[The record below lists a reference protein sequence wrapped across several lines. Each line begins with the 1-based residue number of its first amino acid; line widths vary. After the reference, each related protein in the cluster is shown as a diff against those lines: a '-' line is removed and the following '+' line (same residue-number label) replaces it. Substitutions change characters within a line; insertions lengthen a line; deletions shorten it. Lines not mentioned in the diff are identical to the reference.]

1 MSRTRSLSKALVSL
15 VLSSVAVLPA
25 VALATVSPAEAT
37 ANRTLE
43 VHVFAVIDGD
53 SLKVRDS
60 NGLQHEVRIAA
71 IDAPEHAQ
79 PYSKQA
85 TKNLERM
92 ALDKDARLELQPR
105 PDRHGRL
112 VAKVWVISPDAPC
125 PTSNC
130 PKTLDVGHAQ
140 IVSGLAWHYKR
151 YEKNQSPQ
159 DRGAYASDEEEA
171 RLRKRGLWADANPVP
186 PEDWRR
192 GLVNGPIKK
201 SRAGICH
208 SPEMQSYPSVTHFA
222 SYPTMDACLA
232 SGGRP
237 PKG

>member
-130 PKTLDVGHAQ
+130 QKTLDVGHAQ

-151 YEKNQSPQ
+151 YERNQSPQ

-171 RLRKRGLWADANPVP
+171 RLLKRGLWADANPVP